1 MVPTPKRSRRDL
13 KLPRFKCVSIY
24 FYIILCNYTPDKQ
37 KHMLC
42 IDSVKYMLKTFAKKR
57 RIDLGLVFNATFNNI
72 SVISWLSVLLVEEPE
87 NTTDLQVTD
96 ILYHI
101 MLYRVHLAW
110 ARFELTTLAMIGTDC
125 IGSYK
130 SNYHTIT
137 PLFFDITPQ
146 INKNIFYTLNQSN
159 ISQKSWPKRR
169 SVLIDWLIDWL
180 IEGCLASTLA
190 VFQLYRGGQFY
201 WWRK

>member
-1 MVPTPKRSRRDL
+1 MYWFSQ
-13 KLPRFKCVSIY
+13 IY
-24 FYIILCNYTPDKQ
+24 AENVRQ
-37 KHMLC
+37 
-42 IDSVKYMLKTFAKKR
+42 KR

-72 SVISWLSVLLVEEPE
+72 SVISWLSVLLVEKPE

-146 INKNIFYTLNQSN
+146 INKNIFYTLNQLN
-159 ISQKSWPKRR
+159 ISQKSWPKKKFCFDW
-169 SVLIDWLIDWL
+169 LIDWLIDWL
-180 IEGCLASTLA
+180 KC
-190 VFQLYRGGQFY
+190 V
-201 WWRK
+201 